1 VSTRRSLARL
11 SAADALLDPV
21 TEILFHIA
29 EILEGAFQD
38 GFGHAVE
45 QVADDIGDQP
55 VPFGVVRSASQAPR
69 SWARTVVFLSA
80 WIRLLSTSF

>member
-1 VSTRRSLARL
+1 
-11 SAADALLDPV
+11 
-21 TEILFHIA
+21 
-29 EILEGAFQD
+29 
-38 GFGHAVE
+38 
-45 QVADDIGDQP
+45 VADDIGDQP